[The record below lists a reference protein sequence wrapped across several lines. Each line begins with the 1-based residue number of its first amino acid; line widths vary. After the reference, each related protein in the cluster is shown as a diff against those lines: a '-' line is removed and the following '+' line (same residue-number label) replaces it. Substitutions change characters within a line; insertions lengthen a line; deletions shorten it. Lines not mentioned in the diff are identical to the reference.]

1 MGRPITA
8 ACLSLPSPEFQVPG
22 TMDGM
27 EHRPAGVLPVELTDL
42 PIYEMSSETKH
53 VDVLFAVG

>member
-1 MGRPITA
+1 MFRNGKANHCCLPIA
-8 ACLSLPSPEFQVPG
+8 AV

-27 EHRPAGVLPVELTDL
+27 EHRPAGVLPVELTDS

-53 VDVLFAVG
+53 IDVLFAVG